1 LSQKSGEDER
11 SLFGFPRYFP
21 SPVNIPG
28 KKEVREAACPGQG
41 ENCRVFHIWVFRP
54 VASALP
60 VGNVDKVGSSAPLP
74 NLSPEGLRVQFTA
87 TYSKD

>member
-1 LSQKSGEDER
+1 
-11 SLFGFPRYFP
+11 
-21 SPVNIPG
+21 
-28 KKEVREAACPGQG
+28 
-41 ENCRVFHIWVFRP
+41 
-54 VASALP
+54 